1 MRAPPGARRADP
13 QVRRCAKRRR
23 AQEALT
29 WIKSRNLL
37 SWEWALGHPRWQ
49 LTKPLNWSTQF
60 TKPLNLRTQNH
71 QTFQIENPNRQTSQI
86 VPTKRPTSQL
96 ERPNHQTQ
104 HKDGQGTHITSESIH
119 QTLCA
124 CTLPNF
130 LIILE
135 GYTESKRLDQHC
147 ELYAIE
153 VDAGKLDCNLI
164 SNAPPL
170 P

>member
-1 MRAPPGARRADP
+1 MYALMANQIQFIKSSIVSCMSAPPGAERADP
-13 QVRRCAKRRR
+13 HVRRCAKRRR

-86 VPTKRPTSQL
+86 VPLKHLNSRL
-96 ERPNHQTQ
+96 EWPNHQTYQTQ
-104 HKDGQGTHITSESIH
+104 HKYRQGNQITSESTKPCVPAPY
-119 QTLCA
+119 QT
-124 CTLPNF
+124 F
-130 LIILE
+130 W
-135 GYTESKRLDQHC
+135 
-147 ELYAIE
+147 
-153 VDAGKLDCNLI
+153 
-164 SNAPPL
+164 
-170 P
+170 